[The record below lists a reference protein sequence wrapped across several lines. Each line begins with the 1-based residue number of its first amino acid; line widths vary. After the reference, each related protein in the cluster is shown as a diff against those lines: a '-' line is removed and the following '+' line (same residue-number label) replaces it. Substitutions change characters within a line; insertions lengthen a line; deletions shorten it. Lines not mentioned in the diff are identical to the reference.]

1 MLYFSQKLTDRAK
14 EGKAMGK
21 TVEGLIE
28 EARQLPLSQQISLI
42 EQLARSIHLDIEGRQ
57 TLREELTAWDDLS
70 DEALANF
77 EKGL

>member
-28 EARQLPLSQQISLI
+28 EARQLPSSQQISLI
-42 EQLARSIHLDIEGRQ
+42 EQLARSIHLDIEGRR